1 MLARVIA
8 ALIVA
13 AWLAA
18 SPAIAAPARA
28 ADKEPKD
35 AQVRTVE
42 VSGNGEAHAT
52 PDLAFLNLAIETRAP
67 TAEQTASRNA
77 ALAQKIVSALKARL
91 GEKGKIWTGGYSLNP
106 EYAEPGPGRKPTV
119 TAYVAQNSIT
129 VQTGETNLLGALI
142 DAAIAAGANRVN
154 YLNFTL
160 SNDTKPRTEA
170 IAKAA
175 NDAAA
180 QAQALAQALGVRLK
194 RIVRASTVSEV
205 RPIPMAYARTEMM
218 AAQAPTPVEPG
229 EVTVPAT
236 VSLVYE
242 IE

>member
-1 MLARVIA
+1 MLIRAA
-8 ALIVA
+8 ALFI
-13 AWLAA
+13 LAA
-18 SPAIAAPARA
+18 SLIPPPAYAAE
-28 ADKEPKD
+28 KEPKGVPD
-35 AQVRTVE
+35 RIIE

-52 PDLAFLNLAIETRAP
+52 PDLAFLNLAIETRAA

-77 ALAQKIVSALKARL
+77 ALAQKIVDALKGKL
-91 GEKGKIWTGGYSLNP
+91 GDKGKIWTGGYSLNP
-106 EYAEPGPGRKPTV
+106 EYSEPPGRRPAV
-119 TAYVAQNSIT
+119 TGYVARNSIT
-129 VQTGETNLLGALI
+129 VQTGATNLLGALI

-175 NDAAA
+175 RDAQA
-180 QAQALAQALGVRLK
+180 QAQALAQALGVKLK
-194 RIVRASTVSEV
+194 HIVRASTISEV
-205 RPIPMAYARTEMM
+205 RPIPLGYARGEMAM
-218 AAQAPTPVEPG
+218 ARVSAPTPVEPG
-229 EVTVPAT
+229 EVTVPAS

>member
-1 MLARVIA
+1 MLIRVIA
-8 ALIVA
+8 AFIVA
-13 AWLAA
+13 ASLIA
-18 SPAIAAPARA
+18 SPARA
-28 ADKEPKD
+28 ADKESKD
-35 AQVRTVE
+35 AQVRTIE

-52 PDLAFLNLAIETRAP
+52 PDLAFLNLAIETHAS

-77 ALAQKIVSALKARL
+77 ALAQKIVSALKAKL
-91 GEKGKIWTGGYSLNP
+91 GDKGKIWTGGYSLNP
-106 EYAEPGPGRKPTV
+106 EYGEPGPGRKPTV
-119 TAYVAQNSIT
+119 TGYVAQNSIT

-175 NDAAA
+175 NDAQA
-180 QAQALAQALGVRLK
+180 QAQALAQALGVKLK
-194 RIVRASTVSEV
+194 RIARASTMSEV
-205 RPIPMAYARTEMM
+205 RPIPMGYATGEMAM
-218 AAQAPTPVEPG
+218 ARVSAPTPVEPG